1 MAICLS
7 NKISYSG
14 RLFLWLLLY
23 SLLLVSGIIIF
34 QYHREKEFRAEL
46 LNAQLQLVNAQIIT
60 ELSKGTSP
68 DDIRPDGVPLSDELR
83 VSVISPAGEVVY
95 DNALDSIGGSNHLD
109 RAEIRSALSH
119 GSGYAERR
127 HSKTTGTNYFYSAT
141 RGSNGYI
148 VRTAVPYTISL
159 DSLLEADYGF
169 IWVIGVLTA
178 VMCALGYIASRKV
191 GLHIQRLRKF
201 AQNVENGERISDTE
215 PFPHD
220 ELGEISN
227 HIVRLYAMLQQA
239 NADRDREHRS
249 AMREHQE
256 KERIKKQLT
265 NNINHELKTP
275 VASIQICLETL
286 LAHRTMSEEKK
297 EMFLRR
303 SLMNT
308 ERLKRL
314 LNDVSAITRMDD
326 GGRTILKEAQNL
338 TEIIRTAVDEYGTL
352 AAAKGIALE
361 CNIPDKI
368 TVTGNQSLL
377 ESVFNNLLDNS
388 IAYSDGT
395 KIEIDTVAA
404 PSGKIQIRFRD
415 NGRGVPEIHLPHL
428 FERFYRIDKGR
439 SRAAGGTGLGL
450 AIVKNAVLLH
460 GGTIS
465 VENGKEGGLLF
476 LISFPLSQ

>member
-1 MAICLS
+1 MS

-368 TVTGNQSLL
+368 TVTGN
-377 ESVFNNLLDNS
+377 
-388 IAYSDGT
+388 
-395 KIEIDTVAA
+395 
-404 PSGKIQIRFRD
+404 
-415 NGRGVPEIHLPHL
+415 
-428 FERFYRIDKGR
+428 
-439 SRAAGGTGLGL
+439 
-450 AIVKNAVLLH
+450 
-460 GGTIS
+460 
-465 VENGKEGGLLF
+465 
-476 LISFPLSQ
+476 